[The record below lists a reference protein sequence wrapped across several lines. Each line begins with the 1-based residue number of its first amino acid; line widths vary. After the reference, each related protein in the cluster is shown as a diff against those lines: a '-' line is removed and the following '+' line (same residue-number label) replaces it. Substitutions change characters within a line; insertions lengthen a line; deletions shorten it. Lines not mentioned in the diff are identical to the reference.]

1 MKSREEGKRRA
12 QPLMLTHLQ
21 AMLLFALVVS
31 VAFACLTKRTVADRL
46 RYTLWAFLAFVA
58 VAVVVGWIMY
68 PASR

>member
-1 MKSREEGKRRA
+1 
-12 QPLMLTHLQ
+12 MLTHLQ